1 MSVTI
6 ASHTIASLVK
16 TKLAIVWAPRQW
28 AGSSLVFIH
37 VHSSFQ
43 SLLKI
48 FKLARPEHDYQKRS
62 GFRNKRERKDFFSS
76 HFVFAF
82 FFFSLVPSQTPPNI
96 FVQSTSSTTIDV
108 SWQPIDQAYVHGIL
122 QGYEVRFAKDDGLS
136 LLWESRHVHPNVRKI
151 ILRGLWYY
159 SKYKIVVCA
168 KTSKGCGKE
177 YHAISYTWDD
187 GKLSESI
194 CTTKI
199 LLSNVPAIVPR
210 SSICWM

>member
-1 MSVTI
+1 MFRFP
-6 ASHTIASLVK
+6 
-16 TKLAIVWAPRQW
+16 IVWAPRQSS
-28 AGSSLVFIH
+28 GSSLVFIH
-37 VHSSFQ
+37 VHSSSQ

-48 FKLARPEHDYQKRS
+48 FKLARPEYDYQKRS
-62 GFRNKRERKDFFSS
+62 GFRNKIERKEFFLSS
-76 HFVFAF
+76 LL

-96 FVQSTSSTTIDV
+96 IVQSTSSTTIDV

-122 QGYEVRFAKDDGLS
+122 LGYEVRFAKDDGLP

-151 ILRGLWYY
+151 ILSGLWYY

-177 YHAISYTWDD
+177 YHAISHTWDD
-187 GKLSESI
+187 GKLPESI

-210 SSICWM
+210 SSTCWM

>member
-1 MSVTI
+1 M
-6 ASHTIASLVK
+6 
-16 TKLAIVWAPRQW
+16 
-28 AGSSLVFIH
+28 
-37 VHSSFQ
+37 HSSSQ

-48 FKLARPEHDYQKRS
+48 FKLARPEHDYQTRS

-76 HFVFAF
+76 HIVFAF

-108 SWQPIDQAYVHGIL
+108 SWQPIGQAYVHGIL
-122 QGYEVRFAKDDGLS
+122 LGYEVRFAKDDGLS

-199 LLSNVPAIVPR
+199 LLSNVPAIAPR
-210 SSICWM
+210 SSIC